1 MNTQDV
7 PYTVVLPTIYGQVM
21 VNRFD
26 THQAEALARS
36 GAALEADEIDM
47 LQQIIRMLP
56 PGQVFVDVGAGF
68 GLYSLAIAQ
77 TLKAAGGIVV
87 AIEAQRVICNM
98 LCGSVALNSIENLF
112 VHNLAIADRE
122 GHIAIPKLNYRK
134 VSSYGSLEFADEQV
148 ESMGQERG
156 VSDESVRCIR
166 LDDMDWARVDL
177 IKIDI
182 EGMEELALEGGTH
195 MFEVLRPIAFIDW
208 SKADKDALASYFAAR
223 NYSVYESGSKLLC
236 LPKNKGISLNIVG
249 ASVLVP

>member
-7 PYTVVLPTIYGQVM
+7 PYTVVLPTIYGQVL

-68 GLYSLAIAQ
+68 GLYSLALAQ
-77 TLKAAGGIVV
+77 TVKAAGGIVV
-87 AIEAQRVICNM
+87 AIEAQRVIYNM
-98 LCGSVALNSIENLF
+98 ICGSVALNSIENLF

-122 GHIAIPKLNYRK
+122 GHIAIPKLDYRK
-134 VSSYGSLEFADEQV
+134 VSSYGSLEFADEQL
-148 ESMGQERG
+148 EDMGQERG
-156 VSDESVRCIR
+156 ISDESVRCIT
-166 LDDMDWARVDL
+166 LDDMNWARVDL

-182 EGMEELALEGGTH
+182 EGMEEMALAGGTN

-208 SKADKDALASYFAAR
+208 AKSDKQELVNYFAVR
-223 NYSVYESGSKLLC
+223 DYSVYESGSKLLC
-236 LPKNKGISLNIVG
+236 LPKNKGIAINIVG
-249 ASVLVP
+249 ATVLVP